1 MKSSAA
7 TGINSQPLSLSVP
20 ASAARQVWGV
30 ILLALAI
37 IVLGGNWPVMKT
49 GLNYVSPLW
58 FSALRFASGCACLF
72 ALQLIT
78 GKCRLPTRR
87 DLPLLAS
94 VGLVQM
100 MLFTALG
107 SVAMQSVDAGR
118 SAVLGYTNPLW
129 VMPVAVFVL
138 GEKLSRKQTIG
149 TLVGL
154 AGVLV
159 MLNPMAINWQDSDV
173 VAGNMLLLF
182 CSLCWAMTILH
193 VRYYRGDSSAYELA
207 PWQMLTAT
215 VPLFFMA
222 RQIEGPFNMVVSA
235 EFWHVMAYVG
245 PLATAF
251 CFVIINGASRWM
263 SSSAMSN
270 AILGVPVSGLLLSVI
285 FLGEHLSFSLA
296 AGGAIILAGIAIV
309 SVKAGSAKKRS
320 VKDSLMKS

>member
-1 MKSSAA
+1 MKSPVA
-7 TGINSQPLSLSVP
+7 TGLTSQAPSLSLSI
-20 ASAARQVWGV
+20 SAARQVWAV

-49 GLNYVSPLW
+49 GLQYVSPLW
-58 FSALRFASGCACLF
+58 FSALRFATGCACLF
-72 ALQLIT
+72 ALQLLT
-78 GKCRLPTRR
+78 GKCRLPTKR
-87 DLPLLAS
+87 DFPLIAS

-118 SAVLGYTNPLW
+118 SAVLGYTTPLW

-138 GEKLSRKQTIG
+138 GERLTRRQTIG

-159 MLNPMAINWQDSDV
+159 MLNPMAIDWQDSNV

-182 CSLCWAMTILH
+182 CSLCWAMAILH
-193 VRYYRGDSSAYELA
+193 VRHYKGDSSAYELA

-215 VPLFFMA
+215 LPLFFMA
-222 RQIEGPFNMVVSA
+222 RHIEGPFDMTVSA
-235 EFWHVMAYVG
+235 NFWNVMAYVG

-251 CFVIINGASRWM
+251 CFVIINSASRWM

-270 AILGVPVSGLLLSVI
+270 AMLGVPVSGLLLSVI
-285 FLGEHLSFSLA
+285 FLGETLSVSLA
-296 AGGAIILAGIAIV
+296 AGGAIILCGIAIV
-309 SVKAGSAKKRS
+309 SVRASRTKKA
-320 VKDSLMKS
+320 

>member
-1 MKSSAA
+1 MKSPAA
-7 TGINSQPLSLSVP
+7 TGLSSQAPSLSLSI
-20 ASAARQVWGV
+20 SAARQVWAV

-49 GLNYVSPLW
+49 GLQYVSPLW
-58 FSALRFASGCACLF
+58 FSALRFATGCACLF
-72 ALQLIT
+72 ALQLLT
-78 GKCRLPTRR
+78 GKCRLPTKR
-87 DLPLLAS
+87 DFPLIAS

-100 MLFTALG
+100 MMFTALG

-118 SAVLGYTNPLW
+118 SAVLGYTTPLW

-138 GEKLSRKQTIG
+138 GERLTRRQTIG

-159 MLNPMAINWQDSDV
+159 MLNPMAIDWQDSNV

-193 VRYYRGDSSAYELA
+193 VRHYKGDSSAYELA

-215 VPLFFMA
+215 LPLFFMA
-222 RQIEGPFNMVVSA
+222 RHIEGPFDMTVSA
-235 EFWHVMAYVG
+235 NFWSVMAYVG

-251 CFVIINGASRWM
+251 CFVIINSASRWM

-270 AILGVPVSGLLLSVI
+270 AMLGVPVSGLLLSVI
-285 FLGEHLSFSLA
+285 FLGETLSVSLA
-296 AGGAIILAGIAIV
+296 AGGAIILCGIAIV
-309 SVKAGSAKKRS
+309 SVRASRTKTKKA
-320 VKDSLMKS
+320 

>member
-1 MKSSAA
+1 MKSPVA
-7 TGINSQPLSLSVP
+7 TGLTSQAPSLSLSI
-20 ASAARQVWGV
+20 SAARQVWAV

-49 GLNYVSPLW
+49 GLQYVSPLW
-58 FSALRFASGCACLF
+58 FSALRFATGCACLF
-72 ALQLIT
+72 ALQLLT
-78 GKCRLPTRR
+78 GKCRLPTKR
-87 DLPLLAS
+87 DFPLIAS

-100 MLFTALG
+100 MMFTALG

-118 SAVLGYTNPLW
+118 SAVLGYTTPLW

-138 GEKLSRKQTIG
+138 GERLTRRQTIG

-159 MLNPMAINWQDSDV
+159 MLNPMAIDWQDSNV

-182 CSLCWAMTILH
+182 CSLGWAIAILH
-193 VRYYRGDSSAYELA
+193 VRHYKGDSSAYELA

-215 VPLFFMA
+215 LPLFFMA
-222 RQIEGPFNMVVSA
+222 RHIEGPFDMTVSA
-235 EFWHVMAYVG
+235 NFWNVMAYVG

-251 CFVIINGASRWM
+251 CFVIINSASRWM

-270 AILGVPVSGLLLSVI
+270 AMLGVPVSGLLLSVI
-285 FLGEHLSFSLA
+285 FLGETLSVSLA
-296 AGGAIILAGIAIV
+296 AGGAIILCGIAIV
-309 SVKAGSAKKRS
+309 SVRASRTKKA
-320 VKDSLMKS
+320 

>member
-1 MKSSAA
+1 MKSPVA

-49 GLNYVSPLW
+49 GLNYVTPLW

-78 GKCRLPTRR
+78 GKCRLPTKR

-118 SAVLGYTNPLW
+118 SAVLGYTTPLW

-138 GEKLSRKQTIG
+138 GERLTRRQTAG

-173 VAGNMLLLF
+173 VAGNLLLLF

-193 VRYYRGDSSAYELA
+193 VRYYRGDSSAYKLA

-222 RQIEGPFNMVVSA
+222 RHIEGPFNTDVSA
-235 EFWHVMAYVG
+235 DFWTVMAYVG

-270 AILGVPVSGLLLSVI
+270 AMLGVPVSGLLLSVI
-285 FLGEHLSFSLA
+285 FLDEHLSFSLA
-296 AGGAIILAGIAIV
+296 AGGAVILAGIAIV
-309 SVKAGSAKKRS
+309 SVKAGSTKKRQ
-320 VKDSLMKS
+320 VKNQTA